1 MSAQSLTTVDVG
13 EAGIG
18 WLADPSELMQ
28 RTSHAF
34 YGADDRLWLID
45 PIDVPGLDGF
55 LDSHGEV
62 GGVIVAFDRH
72 RRDAAEIA
80 RRFDLP
86 VTVPPVLDGFVGSID
101 AETRIR
107 ASCETAQLRFH
118 TLLDSRL
125 PPWREAAVVGPDGTT
140 VYIPEVL
147 GSAGYYTAPGE
158 RVGVHPMLR
167 VAPPRATMQSLSIQT
182 LWCGHGR
189 GLPDAQAEVNRAM
202 RDART
207 RLPAAY
213 LSALGGL
220 LR

>member
-1 MSAQSLTTVDVG
+1 MSDRTFTTVDVG

-18 WLADPSELMQ
+18 WIADPTELMQ

-34 YGADDRLWLID
+34 FGADDRLWLVD
-45 PIDVPGLDGF
+45 PLDVPGLDDYLG
-55 LDSHGEV
+55 SHGEV

-72 RRDAAEIA
+72 RRDAAKIA
-80 RRFDLP
+80 QRFDLP
-86 VTVPPVLDGFVGSID
+86 VTVPPVLEGFVGSID
-101 AETRIR
+101 AETRVR
-107 ASCETAQLRFH
+107 PGCETAQLQFH
-118 TLLDSRL
+118 TLLDSRV
-125 PPWREAAVVGPDGTT
+125 PPWREAAVIGPDGTT
-140 VYIPEVL
+140 IYIPEVL
-147 GSAGYYTAPGE
+147 GRAGYYTAPGE

-167 VAPPRATMQSLSIQT
+167 VTPPRAAMQSLSFQT

-189 GLPDAQAEVNRAM
+189 GLTGAQAEVDRAL
-202 RDART
+202 RDARS